1 MVDEVNRTDDWSD
14 FMRRMRHEF
23 EGLVGSKPADVQDV
37 VQELRKHDD
46 SITFLDALRD
56 SVAEVNAASRLLCL
70 DSRPMARLF
79 EEQKAA

>member
-37 VQELRKHDD
+37 VQELRKHDELHHV
-46 SITFLDALRD
+46 SGRSA
-56 SVAEVNAASRLLCL
+56 
-70 DSRPMARLF
+70 
-79 EEQKAA
+79 